1 MEIKSEMKMKVVADD
16 KNKMTVF
23 QATNKEKPKPEDVEA
38 LNKLF
43 EESPYVW
50 QQVGNLAAR
59 VKDSIIGMQC
69 GQSHIVM
76 EATKRKVA
84 EMRDQL
90 GWKDSS
96 RLEKIIIEQVCM
108 NWLRLN
114 HLELVHEQK
123 TRESHTLP
131 VGQHWDKL
139 LTQAQKRYLRACE
152 SLAKVRK
159 LLAEAELREQQAR
172 NKRSKSAAVA
182 NQLLKDLTTT

>member
-1 MEIKSEMKMKVVADD
+1 MKMNVVSVEKD
-16 KNKMTVF
+16 KMTVI

-43 EESPYVW
+43 DESPHIW
-50 QQVGNLAAR
+50 QQVGNLAIR
-59 VKDSIIGMQC
+59 VRERIIEMQC
-69 GQSHIVM
+69 GESHLIT

-84 EMRDQL
+84 EMRDEL
-90 GWKDSS
+90 GWQNSS

-123 TRESHTLP
+123 TRESHTLA
-131 VGQHWDKL
+131 VGEHWDKL

-172 NKRSKSAAVA
+172 NKRSKSTAIA
-182 NQLLKDLTTT
+182 NKLLKDLTD

>member
-1 MEIKSEMKMKVVADD
+1 MEIKSEMKMKVVVDD
-16 KNKMTVF
+16 KTKMTVF
-23 QATNKEKPKPEDVEA
+23 EATNKEKPKSEDVEA
-38 LNKLF
+38 LNKVF
-43 EESPYVW
+43 DESPYIW
-50 QQVGNLAAR
+50 QQVGDLAAR
-59 VKDSIIGMQC
+59 VRDSIIGMQC
-69 GQSHIVM
+69 GESHLGI

-123 TRESHTLP
+123 TRESHTLAA
-131 VGQHWDKL
+131 GEHWDKL

-172 NKRSKSAAVA
+172 NKRSKSAMIA
-182 NQLLKDLTTT
+182 NKLLQDLTS

>member
-1 MEIKSEMKMKVVADD
+1 MKMNVVSDEKD
-16 KNKMTVF
+16 KMIVF

-38 LNKLF
+38 LNKIF
-43 EESPYVW
+43 DESPHVW

-59 VKDSIIGMQC
+59 VKDSIIAMQC
-69 GQSHIVM
+69 SQNHLVI

-84 EMRDQL
+84 EMRDRL
-90 GWKDSS
+90 GWKDAS
-96 RLEKIIIEQVCM
+96 RLEKIVIEQVCM

-123 TRESHTLP
+123 TRESHTVA
-131 VGQHWDKL
+131 VGEHWDKL

-152 SLAKVRK
+152 SLAKIRK

-172 NKRSKSAAVA
+172 EKRSKSAAVA
-182 NQLLKDLTTT
+182 NRLLKDLTG